1 MFNKNKFSEFG
12 YEFVN
17 DGRIESW
24 QVIVQY
30 LNGLQDMDIV
40 DVLPS
45 LSRVTRSRR
54 VIESF
59 MSPVIDSVFYNC
71 KTGSEVISLADKLI
85 HDISTEKQNVF
96 ANAIFDYKYW
106 DVDLD
111 LLFAIGYDG
120 TTQKKEKVYRKACEK
135 LYKELIM
142 YIHPYI
148 NGVLNR
154 KSILCKLFREQCQEK
169 GFELKRG

>member
-1 MFNKNKFSEFG
+1 MKKIFVLATTLLFSIFSFG

-30 LNGLQDMDIV
+30 LNGLQDMNIV

-59 MSPVIDSVFYNC
+59 MSPLIDSVFYNC

-85 HDISTEKQNVF
+85 HDISTKMSLQTPYLIINIGMSTWICFLQLAMMVLRKKGK
-96 ANAIFDYKYW
+96 KYTER
-106 DVDLD
+106 L
-111 LLFAIGYDG
+111 A
-120 TTQKKEKVYRKACEK
+120 K
-135 LYKELIM
+135 
-142 YIHPYI
+142 
-148 NGVLNR
+148 N
-154 KSILCKLFREQCQEK
+154 CKRS
-169 GFELKRG
+169 

>member
-1 MFNKNKFSEFG
+1 MFNKNNFSAFG

-17 DGRIESW
+17 DDRIESW
-24 QVIVQY
+24 QVIVKY
-30 LNGLQDMDIV
+30 LNGLQDMDIF
-40 DVLPS
+40 DVLLS

-59 MSPVIDSVFYNC
+59 TSPVIDSVFYNC
-71 KTGSEVISLADKLI
+71 KTRSEVISLADKLI

-96 ANAIFDYKYW
+96 ANALFDYKYW

-120 TTQKKEKVYRKACEK
+120 TTQKKEKSIQKGLRK
-135 LYKELIM
+135 I
-142 YIHPYI
+142 
-148 NGVLNR
+148 V
-154 KSILCKLFREQCQEK
+154 
-169 GFELKRG
+169 

>member
-17 DGRIESW
+17 DERIESW

-59 MSPVIDSVFYNC
+59 MSPVIDSVFY
-71 KTGSEVISLADKLI
+71 KV
-85 HDISTEKQNVF
+85 
-96 ANAIFDYKYW
+96 
-106 DVDLD
+106 LD
-111 LLFAIGYDG
+111 
-120 TTQKKEKVYRKACEK
+120 
-135 LYKELIM
+135 
-142 YIHPYI
+142 
-148 NGVLNR
+148 
-154 KSILCKLFREQCQEK
+154 
-169 GFELKRG
+169 